1 VSAPTDGGGGPVC
14 PPPDLRDRIA
24 NDLRPT
30 KPLRPPY
37 VRALVLIPLAVAIVL
52 SVPGLRFF
60 RPDLQAIGFLKAWGF
75 SFGQALAGLV
85 IVGVALRESIPG
97 RGLSRGAIV
106 ATIGVGLAIP
116 FVLLGVT
123 ASAFDVGPAPGQG
136 LEEGIGCFR
145 VSAISAIP
153 ALIAAAFLAA
163 RALPL
168 RPGLAGA
175 LYGLGCG
182 LIADAGMRLFC
193 EYPVPSHVI
202 FGHGGAI
209 VGAMAL
215 GAAISKI
222 IGGGRR

>member
-1 VSAPTDGGGGPVC
+1 VNAPD
-14 PPPDLRDRIA
+14 DLREQIRR
-24 NDLRPT
+24 DLRPT
-30 KPLRPPY
+30 RPLRPPF
-37 VRALVLIPLAVAIVL
+37 VRALVLIPIAVAIVL

-60 RPDLQAIGFLKAWGF
+60 RSDMAVIGLVKAWGF

-85 IVGVALRESIPG
+85 IVAAALRESIPG
-97 RGLSRGAIV
+97 RGLSRGSIVAIV
-106 ATIGVGLAIP
+106 AAGLAFP
-116 FVLLGVT
+116 FVLLAAT
-123 ASAFDVGPAPGQG
+123 ASAYDVGPAPGHA
-136 LEEGIGCFR
+136 LEDGIGCFR

-182 LIADAGMRLFC
+182 LIADAGLRLYC
-193 EYPVPSHVI
+193 EYTVPEHVL

-209 VGAMAL
+209 LAAMVFGAVV
-215 GAAISKI
+215 SKI
-222 IGGGRR
+222 VPRR

>member
-1 VSAPTDGGGGPVC
+1 MSAPK
-14 PPPDLRDRIA
+14 DLRDRIKA
-24 NDLRPT
+24 DLRPT
-30 KPLRPPY
+30 RPLRPPL
-37 VRALVLIPLAVAIVL
+37 VRALVLIPIAVAIVL

-60 RPDLQAIGFLKAWGF
+60 RSDMAVIGFVRAWGF

-97 RGLSRGAIV
+97 RGLSRGAAL
-106 ATIGVGLAIP
+106 ATIAIGLAIP
-116 FVLLGVT
+116 FALLGVT
-123 ASAFDVGPAPGQG
+123 ASAFDVGPEPGRG

-153 ALIAAAFLAA
+153 ALVAAAFLAA

-168 RPGLAGA
+168 RPALAGA

-182 LIADAGMRLFC
+182 LIADAGLRLFC
-193 EYPVPSHVI
+193 EYTVPSHVV

-209 VGAMAL
+209 VGAMAF
-215 GAAISKI
+215 GAIVAKI
-222 IGGGRR
+222 VGPRR

>member
-1 VSAPTDGGGGPVC
+1 VSAPK
-14 PPPDLRDRIA
+14 DLRDAIER
-24 NDLRPT
+24 DLRPT
-30 KPLRPPY
+30 RPLRSPWM
-37 VRALVLIPLAVAIVL
+37 RALVLTPIAVAIVL

-60 RPDLQAIGFLKAWGF
+60 RSDMTAIGFLRSWGF

-85 IVGVALRESIPG
+85 IIAVALRESIPG
-97 RGLSRGAIV
+97 RGLTRRVIA
-106 ATIGVGLAIP
+106 ATIAVGLLIP
-116 FVLLGVT
+116 FGLLAVT
-123 ASAFDVGPAPGQG
+123 ASAFDVGPAPGHA

-163 RALPL
+163 RAFPL

-182 LIADAGMRLFC
+182 LIADAGLRLYC
-193 EYPVPSHVI
+193 EYTVPEHVL

-209 VGAMAL
+209 LAAMAF
-215 GAAISKI
+215 GAIVAKI
-222 IGGGRR
+222 IPRR

>member
-1 VSAPTDGGGGPVC
+1 MTSDVPSK
-14 PPPDLRDRIA
+14 LRDAVAR
-24 NDLRPT
+24 DLRPT
-30 KPLRPPY
+30 RPLRPPY
-37 VRALVLIPLAVAIVL
+37 VRTLVLVPLAAAIVL

-60 RPDLQAIGFLKAWGF
+60 RTDMQAIGFLKAWGF

-97 RGLSRGAIV
+97 RALSRRAIA
-106 ATIGVGLAIP
+106 ATFAVGLAIP
-116 FVLLGVT
+116 FVLLVVT
-123 ASAFDVGPAPGQG
+123 ASAFDVGPAAGHE

-163 RALPL
+163 RAFPM

-182 LIADAGMRLFC
+182 LIADAGLRLFC
-193 EYPVPSHVI
+193 EYTAPSHVV
-202 FGHGGAI
+202 FGHGGA
-209 VGAMAL
+209 VLAAMAF
-215 GAAISKI
+215 GAVVAKTVQRS
-222 IGGGRR
+222 